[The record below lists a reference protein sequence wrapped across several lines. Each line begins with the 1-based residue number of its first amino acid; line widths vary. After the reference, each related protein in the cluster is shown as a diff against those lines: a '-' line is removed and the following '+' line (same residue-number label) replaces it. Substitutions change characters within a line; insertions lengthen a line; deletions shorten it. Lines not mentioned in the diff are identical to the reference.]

1 MKQIIKILIV
11 IIFLSIPS
19 KSFSNINNSVII
31 SVGNL
36 PITYVDLIKEMKLIS
51 LLTKNTIDSSNKEQ
65 IKAIAVQSIIKR
77 KIKEIEVKKFNIEN
91 YNKKDL
97 ETMILKASQNIG
109 TNPEGLEKL
118 INTNKLSFELLK
130 KRFMIDLKWNS
141 LIFQLYK
148 NKIVLNTSEVEDKIN
163 SEIDKTK
170 SQRIFL
176 LSEIEVNKSNDNID
190 KVLNEIFDNI
200 KKEGFE
206 ETAKKFSISKS
217 AEYGGNIGWINKEKL
232 SKKIFSNIE
241 NLKIDDISKPI
252 IFDNSIVIIKKL
264 GEKSD
269 KDIEKIKNRIIRQ
282 EKEKNYKCFLMHI
295 LQILKELY
303 KLISYEK
310 IIAIVAGDP
319 DSINSEIIAKTW
331 KNKNSLKI

>member
-118 INTNKLSFELLK
+118 INTNKLSFESLK

-264 GEKSD
+264 GEKVFD

-282 EKEKNYKCFLMHI
+282 EKEKKLQMFSNAHFANLERTIQVNFL
-295 LQILKELY
+295 
-303 KLISYEK
+303 
-310 IIAIVAGDP
+310 
-319 DSINSEIIAKTW
+319 
-331 KNKNSLKI
+331 